1 MAVLEHPNVYLNEY
15 LNEHRSSTVIER
27 RRAV

>member
-15 LNEHRSSTVIER
+15 LNEHRLSTD
-27 RRAV
+27 RAL